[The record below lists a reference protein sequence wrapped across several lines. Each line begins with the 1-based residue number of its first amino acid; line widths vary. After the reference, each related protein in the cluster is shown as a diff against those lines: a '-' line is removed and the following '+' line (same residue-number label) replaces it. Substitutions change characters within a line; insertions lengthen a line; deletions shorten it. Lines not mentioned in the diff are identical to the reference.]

1 VKKIVFACVL
11 FYSISTL
18 SHVCSAWESL
28 VRDGVGLLGGAA
40 RAAAGGKTR
49 KKKETRGSIKEKLVY
64 EPLDKGVYGIPFG
77 TDLSTILKW
86 CKDNSVEISL
96 STEKTIRDQVEAT
109 SRRLKSLT
117 KAYESDKLFLSE
129 MDKLVAEMTTDPQ
142 MDALQK
148 IALAQTQTQLDKLK
162 NPSFVYDGT
171 TYFMD
176 KGFEGGVE
184 VKFQK
189 EKLICR
195 DEKIMD
201 SIYFLEVKPSDE
213 SKNILAYDL
222 KKIFVLFSLDENR
235 ELKSYSTIS
244 YYSNPTRSKIQSDFE
259 AICKIIS
266 EKYGSPIYFDTTIRV
281 GMVSES
287 EMAFYNPNLF
297 EDLYQKTGFNRFKNG
312 KGLFWRNNIVAVG
325 EYDEERGYLASSD
338 FFLVY
343 YEPEIAAKISEKHQ
357 TALKEFVEKLLKKQ
371 AQDEIK
377 ARDHF

>member
-40 RAAAGGKTR
+40 RAAAGGQTR

-235 ELKSYSTIS
+235 E
-244 YYSNPTRSKIQSDFE
+244 
-259 AICKIIS
+259 
-266 EKYGSPIYFDTTIRV
+266 
-281 GMVSES
+281 
-287 EMAFYNPNLF
+287 
-297 EDLYQKTGFNRFKNG
+297 
-312 KGLFWRNNIVAVG
+312 
-325 EYDEERGYLASSD
+325 
-338 FFLVY
+338 
-343 YEPEIAAKISEKHQ
+343 
-357 TALKEFVEKLLKKQ
+357 
-371 AQDEIK
+371 
-377 ARDHF
+377 